1 MDLELISI
9 PFKVLWRIDAQNTQR
24 SIFLLLEFYELN
36 TGSDIVRAKRQGT
49 TPSETVSIQSRLQAR
64 GGGVSIDLKMV

>member
-1 MDLELISI
+1 M
-9 PFKVLWRIDAQNTQR
+9 RRTR
-24 SIFLLLEFYELN
+24 SVQFFLLLEFYELN